1 MSYHVYDTY
10 AIIQGNTEG
19 EKGQSRRVWH
29 AAFHRLCSQ
38 VALHHR
44 RHHHQHCHHRCH
56 QLAIRWLLEPFLRHR
71 HHHYHIILTGGLKQQ
86 VRQNL
91 SLSLSPSYLHQF
103 PHQSQHQHC
112 GHYCGHRSHWQ
123 HPFKISSIV
132 LSHDDKPFC
141 FQPKEVTISSC

>member
-10 AIIQGNTEG
+10 TRIQGNTEG

-91 SLSLSPSYLHQF
+91 SLVFHHPIYTSSPI
-103 PHQSQHQHC
+103 
-112 GHYCGHRSHWQ
+112 
-123 HPFKISSIV
+123 KANISIV
-132 LSHDDKPFC
+132 DIIVAIVVIGSILLIYHLLSFLMMINPFVSN
-141 FQPKEVTISSC
+141 QKK